1 MTPTELLLHP
11 VRLRIIHALSGGRLR
26 TAGELCDRMPDV
38 PRTSV
43 YRHLGLLTE
52 GGMLEI
58 GDERRVRGAM
68 ERSYRLRPDRPT
80 ISPNGDGTMTL
91 DDHRQ
96 GFAAAM
102 AVLIAEFNAYL
113 DRADADPVA
122 DSVGYRQ
129 GTLWLSPEELEAMFT
144 GLRDIV
150 APLVANRPGPGRR
163 PYLISPILFPGE
175 EPPSPS

>member
-1 MTPTELLLHP
+1 MDPTELLLHP

-43 YRHLGLLTE
+43 YRQIGLLTE

-58 GDERRVRGAM
+58 GDERRVRGAV
-68 ERSYRLRPDRPT
+68 ERSYRLRSDRPT
-80 ISPNGDGTMTL
+80 VSPEASSAMTA

-113 DRADADPVA
+113 DHPDADPVA

-129 GTLWLSPEELEAMFT
+129 ATLWLSPEELGRMLT
-144 GLRDIV
+144 GFRDLV
-150 APLVANRPGPGRR
+150 APLAANQPGPGRR
-163 PYLISPILFPGE
+163 PYLIGPILFPGE
-175 EPPSPS
+175 QPASSS

>member
-1 MTPTELLLHP
+1 MDPTELLLHP

-43 YRHLGLLTE
+43 YRHLALLTE

-58 GDERRVRGAM
+58 GDERRVRGAV

-80 ISPNGDGTMTL
+80 VSPDVSSVMTSE
-91 DDHRQ
+91 DHRR

-129 GTLWLSPEELEAMFT
+129 GTVWLSPEELDTMLIGF
-144 GLRDIV
+144 RDIV
-150 APLVANRPGPGRR
+150 APLAANKPGPGRR

>member
-1 MTPTELLLHP
+1 MDPTELLLHP

-58 GDERRVRGAM
+58 GEERRVRGAV
-68 ERSYRLRPDRPT
+68 ERHYRLRPDRP
-80 ISPNGDGTMTL
+80 IVSPEAGGVMST

-129 GTLWLSPEELEAMFT
+129 GTLWLSPEELDAMLSGF
-144 GLRDIV
+144 RDVV
-150 APLVANRPGPGRR
+150 APLAANGPGPGRR
-163 PYLISPILFPGE
+163 PYLMSPILFPGE

>member
-1 MTPTELLLHP
+1 MDPTELLLHP
-11 VRLRIIHALSGGRLR
+11 VRLRIIHALAGGRLR
-26 TAGELCDRMPDV
+26 SAGELCERLPDV

-43 YRHLGLLTE
+43 YRHLGLLME

-58 GDERRVRGAM
+58 GDERRVRGAV

-80 ISPNGDGTMTL
+80 ISPDASSAMTP

-113 DRADADPVA
+113 DRPDADPVA

-129 GTLWLSPEELEAMFT
+129 GTFWLNPEELDTMLT
-144 GLRDIV
+144 GLRDIA
-150 APLVANRPGPGRR
+150 APLAANKPEPGRR

-175 EPPSPS
+175 EPPER

>member
-1 MTPTELLLHP
+1 MDPTELLLHP

-43 YRHLGLLTE
+43 YRQLGLLME
-52 GGMLEI
+52 GEMLEI
-58 GDERRVRGAM
+58 ADERRVRGAV

-80 ISPNGDGTMTL
+80 VSPEASSAMTAH
-91 DDHRQ
+91 DHRQ

-113 DRADADPVA
+113 DQADADPGA
-122 DSVGYRQ
+122 DAVGYRQ
-129 GTLWLSPEELEAMFT
+129 ATLWLSPEELDTMLT
-144 GLRDIV
+144 GFRDLV
-150 APLVANRPGPGRR
+150 APLAANQPGPGRR

-175 EPPSPS
+175 KPASPS